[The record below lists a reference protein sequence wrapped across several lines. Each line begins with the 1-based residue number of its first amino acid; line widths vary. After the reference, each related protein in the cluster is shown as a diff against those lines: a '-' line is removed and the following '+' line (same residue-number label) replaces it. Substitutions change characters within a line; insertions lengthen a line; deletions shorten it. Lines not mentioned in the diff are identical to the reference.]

1 MQVVVEVGEYMER
14 SNGNSWVKHL
24 DFLIFDVIC
33 MEVSLVLAY
42 LLRNSLGTG
51 VVLGRLYAVMAGVLL
66 LVNLVVALFNESY
79 RSILRRGY
87 LKEFKAAFIH
97 TSLVVLLSLLALY
110 LMKSVDHYSRM
121 IFLTMWCLYL
131 LLTYLVRC
139 LWKNHLLRRG
149 KANGGKRSLL
159 VVARES
165 QAEAI
170 LESIQ
175 KNNFGHLKV
184 QGVALLDGGEEF
196 DSEESMAAGKGEA
209 ERKGFG
215 SEENRGA
222 GKGATEQTGTV
233 KAQESSS
240 GEVAGFPIV
249 ADARSVLEYIRT
261 NWVDGVFLDYVSGNT
276 EITRII
282 CGCWE
287 MGVTVHLKLVDKLF
301 LGGSQ
306 SVESLGGYTVLTST
320 ATSATTRQLFC
331 KRALD
336 ILGALV
342 GLVLTGIVT
351 IFVGP
356 AIMLKSPGP
365 VFFSQQRV
373 GKNGKLFRIY
383 KFRSMYMDAEE
394 RKKELMAQN
403 DCKDGR
409 MFKMENDPRIIK
421 GIGHFIRNTSLD
433 ELPQF
438 WNVLKG
444 EMSLVGTRP
453 PTLDEWEKY
462 ELHHRKRMAIKPGIT
477 GMWQVSGRSN
487 IKDFEEVVKLDTE
500 YIDNWS
506 MGLDMRILVKTV
518 GMVLR
523 REGAV

>member
-1 MQVVVEVGEYMER
+1 MGR
-14 SNGNSWVKHL
+14 NSGNSWIKHL
-24 DFLIFDVIC
+24 DFLILDVIC
-33 MEVSLVLAY
+33 MELSLVLAY
-42 LLRNSLGTG
+42 LLRNSLGAG

-184 QGVALLDGGEEF
+184 QGVALLDGGEDF
-196 DSEESMAAGKGEA
+196 DSGENIAAGKET
-209 ERKGFG
+209 
-215 SEENRGA
+215 
-222 GKGATEQTGTV
+222 TEPEGTV
-233 KAQESSS
+233 KEKDFT

-276 EITRII
+276 EVTRII

-301 LGGSQ
+301 LGGNQ
-306 SVESLGGYTVLTST
+306 SVERLGGYTVLTST